1 MTIYQNKK
9 IGSRTTPEIEEET
22 DFFIQFGLIL
32 LEFEECSD
40 QKDGIVTVIKN
51 YRQEM
56 QN

>member
-1 MTIYQNKK
+1 MTKIQYKK
-9 IGSRTTPEIEEET
+9 NGSRTTPEIGEQT
-22 DFFIQFGLIL
+22 DFFIHLIL

-40 QKDGIVTVIKN
+40 QEDGIVTLMRE

>member
-1 MTIYQNKK
+1 MLKYQEKK
-9 IGSRTTPEIEEET
+9 IGSRTTPEIEGET
-22 DFFIQFGLIL
+22 DFFIHLGLIL

-40 QKDGIVTVIKN
+40 HEDGIVPIMKN